1 MTSRFITSI
10 AMAALLAGTTAALGQ
25 ATGTKEAPAGT
36 MHSPSTAPRS
46 GSDTGT
52 SNKAQQPDSRESP
65 TRSESQKSKDSSE
78 RPSKTERS
86 RGSESGDNTKTQR
99 QNDRMDTQKRG
110 DDRTKSES
118 RSQTTGKADSGAK
131 LSTEQRTK
139 ITTVIRNQ
147 RVQPEANVNFNISV
161 GTHVPKSVRFHPLP
175 SEIITIYPDWQGYQF
190 FLVEDQIVVV
200 NPRTLE
206 IVAVLE
212 A

>member
-1 MTSRFITSI
+1 MASRFMTSI

-36 MHSPSTAPRS
+36 MHSPPSRS
-46 GSDTGT
+46 GSDSGT
-52 SNKAQQPDSRESP
+52 SNKAEPADSRESP

-78 RPSKTERS
+78 RPAKTERS
-86 RGSESGDNTKTQR
+86 GGSESGDNTKAQR
-99 QNDRMDTQKRG
+99 QNDRMDSQKRG
-110 DDRTKSES
+110 DDRTQPEN
-118 RSQTTGKADSGAK
+118 RSQAAGQSGSGAK

-139 ITTVIRNQ
+139 ITTVIRGQ

-161 GTHVPKSVRFHPLP
+161 GTRVPKSVRFHPLP
-175 SEIITIYPDWQGYQF
+175 SEIITIYPDWRGYQF
-190 FLVEDQIVVV
+190 FLVGDQIVVV